1 MLMEIILI
9 CIVISAGLFVSA
21 YITKRRFGLLGL
33 ALAAGSLLSQIWGY
47 DIGLIASG
55 FGFPSNPLAA
65 VIISSLIV
73 LLPAGIL
80 LFHGYTYKNKIA
92 RIIGAGMFT
101 LLALAFLVEPLGRVL
116 MPVGFGINVYD
127 WLIKYR
133 TLIIGAGLIFAVL
146 DLFLTKPAHL
156 SDKKSKH

>member
-1 MLMEIILI
+1 MEIILI
-9 CIVISAGLFVSA
+9 YIVIAVGLFISA

-33 ALAAGSLLSQIWGY
+33 ALASGSLLSQIWGY

-55 FGFPSNPLAA
+55 FGLPSNPLTVA
-65 VIISSLIV
+65 IITSLVV
-73 LLPAGIL
+73 LLPAGVL

-92 RIIGAGMFT
+92 RIVGAAMFT
-101 LLALAFLVEPLGRVL
+101 LLALAFLVEPLGNVL
-116 MPVGFGINVYD
+116 MPTGSSFDIYIMI
-127 WLIKYR
+127 LKYR
-133 TLIIGAGLIFAVL
+133 TLIIGAGLILAVL